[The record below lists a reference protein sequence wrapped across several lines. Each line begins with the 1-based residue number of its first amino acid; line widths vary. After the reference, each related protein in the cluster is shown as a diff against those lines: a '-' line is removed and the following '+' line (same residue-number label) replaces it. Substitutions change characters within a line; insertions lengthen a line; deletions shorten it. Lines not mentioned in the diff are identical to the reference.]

1 MTLKNK
7 NILITGISGF
17 AGSFLSKN
25 LLDKGL
31 GVYGL
36 IRRKADGTR
45 PKNLVDRGVVDEV
58 SLIEGSLED
67 ITSLAF
73 ALEESQPDIIF
84 HLAAQSYVPRSFTHP
99 LETID
104 INCMGTTRLLEAVRS
119 KDMDPKIVFAGSSE
133 EYGLVISS
141 DEQYEKYKPVFPEP
155 DKIPELPVREENP
168 LRPMSPYAVSKVYG
182 DYIMRNYHHSYGMKT
197 VVSRAF
203 NHEGAGRG
211 IMFVTSTITN
221 QIMKLR
227 FGEVDRLEIGDVN
240 SFRDWSHVMDI
251 VEGYR
256 LLAEKGRNGDVYNQG
271 SSRTNSVLS
280 YILLGLESAGFGVSR
295 IETLKGDKVVDDPIF
310 VDKSSMF
317 GFGFD
322 KTLVDSMMLSGELSF
337 EIADKGIKVY
347 TESGPVIVE
356 FRPERFRPAEVPIL
370 MCDNS
375 KIGKLG
381 FKNKYKL
388 EDIIKS
394 QLDYYLDA
402 GNRL

>member
-17 AGSFLSKN
+17 AGSWLSKH
-25 LLDKGL
+25 LLDKGSKIH
-31 GVYGL
+31 GL
-36 IRRKADGTR
+36 IRRKADGMR
-45 PKNLVDRGVVDEV
+45 PKNLVDKGVVDEV

-104 INCMGTTRLLEAVRS
+104 INCMGTTKLLEATRS
-119 KDMDPKIVFAGSSE
+119 KDIDPKIVFAGSSE

-155 DKIPELPVREENP
+155 DRIPELPVREENP

-182 DYIMRNYHHSYGMKT
+182 DYIMRNYHRSYGMKT

-221 QIMKLR
+221 QIMKLK
-227 FGEVDRLEIGDVN
+227 FGEIDKIQIGDVG

-251 VEGYR
+251 VEGYC
-256 LLAEKGRNGDVYNQG
+256 LLAEKGKDGDVYNQG

-280 YILLGLESAGFGVSR
+280 YILLGLENAGFGVSR

-310 VDKSSMF
+310 VDKSPMF

-347 TESGPVIVE
+347 TESGPVVVE
-356 FRPERFRPAEVPIL
+356 FDPERFRPAEVPIL
-370 MCDNS
+370 MCDTS

-381 FKNKYKL
+381 FENKYKL